1 MAGRAVADLRA
12 AVGVGGGR
20 NLRIELNR
28 SESEPGAIA
37 IDEPH
42 ELAAQRHPRL
52 IRRPLAL
59 RECRAERE
67 GDREDR
73 EKELLHGGDDKTNE
87 ASASFLEKA
96 TRPRTPDRHP
106 RSSLRYPRFRPRCA
120 PAPA

>member
-20 NLRIELNR
+20 DLRIELNR
-28 SESEPGAIA
+28 SEPEPGAVA

-73 EKELLHGGDDKTNE
+73 EKELLHGATMKRLRVLRHSSTKLDDRE
-87 ASASFLEKA
+87 GLIDIRDQVLDVLDS
-96 TRPRTPDRHP
+96 
-106 RSSLRYPRFRPRCA
+106 
-120 PAPA
+120 

>member
-12 AVGVGGGR
+12 AVRVGSDRG
-20 NLRIELNR
+20 LRVELNR
-28 SESEPGAIA
+28 RKSELGAVA
-37 IDEPH
+37 VDEPH

-73 EKELLHGGDDKTNE
+73 EKKLLHG
-87 ASASFLEKA
+87 A
-96 TRPRTPDRHP
+96 TIKRMRLRCY
-106 RSSLRYPRFRPRCA
+106 SSTSYTA
-120 PAPA
+120 ENA

>member
-1 MAGRAVADLRA
+1 MAGRAVADLGA

-28 SESEPGAIA
+28 SESEPGAVA

-52 IRRPLAL
+52 IRRPFAL
-59 RECRAERE
+59 RERRAERE

-73 EKELLHGGDDKTNE
+73 EKELLHG
-87 ASASFLEKA
+87 A
-96 TRPRTPDRHP
+96 TIKRMKVRRH
-106 RSSLRYPRFRPRCA
+106 SSKKLHGRERLIDIRDQILDV
-120 PAPA
+120 